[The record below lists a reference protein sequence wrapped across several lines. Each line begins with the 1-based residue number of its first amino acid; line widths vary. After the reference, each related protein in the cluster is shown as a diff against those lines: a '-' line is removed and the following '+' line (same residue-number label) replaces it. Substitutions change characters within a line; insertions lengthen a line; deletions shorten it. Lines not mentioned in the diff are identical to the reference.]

1 MTLSAEAHPKK
12 RESRDDPD
20 HHNELVPGEVSPHS
34 SSTPFFLLRPLDVL
48 SFIDV
53 QQVFLLLEFSLGVNH
68 KKSCGGKSQTR
79 SDKALAVKHLFIWI
93 LVLAFLYSR
102 KKKRRWSLDWQD
114 VNDLCLDFGNYDGL
128 NEGEVAW
135 EFKRS
140 LRKK

>member
-68 KKSCGGKSQTR
+68 KKSYGGKSQTR

-102 KKKRRWSLDWQD
+102 KKRGD
-114 VNDLCLDFGNYDGL
+114 
-128 NEGEVAW
+128 EV
-135 EFKRS
+135 
-140 LRKK
+140 

>member
-68 KKSCGGKSQTR
+68 KKKLWRKKSNKIRQSTCGQTPLYMDIG
-79 SDKALAVKHLFIWI
+79 SGFFI
-93 LVLAFLYSR
+93 FE